1 MIKTIYD
8 EFIEEALGV
17 IDSKPLNK
25 RKELARVKYIEL
37 SRLLDLDYKITK
49 KAKKN
54 YLDALSIGIMI
65 RSKKR

>member
-8 EFIEEALGV
+8 KFIEKALDGL
-17 IDSKPLNK
+17 DSKPLNK
-25 RKELARVKYIEL
+25 RKELARLKYIEL
-37 SRLLDLDYKITK
+37 SRLLDLDHKITK